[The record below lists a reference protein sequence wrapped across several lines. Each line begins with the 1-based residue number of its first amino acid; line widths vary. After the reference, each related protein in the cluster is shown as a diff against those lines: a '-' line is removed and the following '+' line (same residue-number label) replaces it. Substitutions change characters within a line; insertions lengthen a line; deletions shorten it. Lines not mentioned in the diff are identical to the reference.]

1 MIITGKKI
9 DFFNDLLKD
18 WQNKNDRETAQL
30 ERNMEQYLGSD
41 VIDAASDVTSS
52 EDADTESAGAV
63 PTRAKVVRNITF
75 ELIESQIS
83 TVIPVPKVTPER
95 WSERH
100 QRNAESI
107 ERLLTVLRDRTDSEL
122 MNDLDER
129 LTPVHG
135 ASMRTVDWDESITTH
150 DTTGDVRIQ
159 LMDIT
164 HLVWQPGVFNVQDMD
179 CVFVRYDTTRSAVM
193 ERYGVTLPVA
203 ESTEPD
209 EGNEFPDDTVTVWTA
224 WYRDEAGEVC
234 KYSFSAATE
243 LEDVD
248 NYWCRH
254 RRVCE
259 ACGGRAEVCEDEDN
273 PGVCRCGGAIVD
285 SLDDFEQLTHDILD
299 ADGNV
304 LIPAMSPVIR
314 GGVVQTREELQPAVD
329 PATGSAIVSINA
341 QGLPEPV
348 MQTVQV
354 PVLEPTRIPWYRPKI
369 YPICVRRNVSRNGS
383 LLGQSDCEMI
393 RPQQQAIN
401 KYESRIL
408 EKKLSETFIPV
419 KPVRST
425 FKYDNS
431 IGAKVLVLGE
441 GENKGDYGAINTI
454 TDISG
459 DMAAS
464 ERCYGHA
471 QRILGIPD
479 SFTGQADSSAKSGLA
494 KQVQVQQA
502 AGRLASKR
510 VMKSTAQAECDR
522 AAFQLYLA
530 YSDEP
535 RPAPFTDDFGRV
547 HNASFSRYDFVERD
561 ELTGEYYYD
570 DRYLFSADMSGAV
583 VEDNEQMWDLIN
595 SDFVSG
601 LYGDPTQTVTLL
613 RAWQA
618 RERARYPGAH
628 KQVKYFTELLRQE
641 VAMAQEQAALAEAQA
656 QAEAQPQPQ
665 AQAQT
670 QPQAAPSAAPMA

>member
-18 WQNKNDRETAQL
+18 WQLKNDSETAQL

-41 VIDAASDVTSS
+41 VIDASQTGEDENADGNGVTTTP
-52 EDADTESAGAV
+52 A
-63 PTRAKVVRNITF
+63 RAKVVRNITF

-83 TVIPVPKVTPER
+83 TVIPSPKVTPER
-95 WSERH
+95 WSEKH

-135 ASMRTVDWDESITTH
+135 ASMRTVDWDESIITH
-150 DTTGDVRIQ
+150 DTAGDVRIQ
-159 LMDIT
+159 LMDIS

-193 ERYGVTLPVA
+193 ERYGVSLPVA
-203 ESTEPD
+203 EATEPD
-209 EGNEFPDDTVTVWTA
+209 EDSEYPDDTVTVWTA
-224 WYRDEAGEVC
+224 WYRDDEGEVC
-234 KYSFSAATE
+234 KYTFSASAE

-248 NYWCRH
+248 NYWSRH
-254 RRVCE
+254 RRVCGV
-259 ACGGRAEVCEDEDN
+259 CGGRAEVCEDDEN
-273 PGVCRCGGAIVD
+273 PGVCRCGGAIID
-285 SLDDFEQLTHDILD
+285 QPDEYEELTHDILD
-299 ADGNV
+299 EAGNI

-314 GGVVQTREELQPAVD
+314 GGVIQTREERR
-329 PATGSAIVSINA
+329 PATDPTTGSTVMTFNA
-341 QGLPEPV
+341 LGLPEPV
-348 MQTVQV
+348 METVQV
-354 PVLEPTRIPWYRPKI
+354 PITEPTRIPWYRPKI
-369 YPICVRRNVSRNGS
+369 YPICVRRNVSRNNS
-383 LLGQSDCEMI
+383 LLGQSDCAII
-393 RPQQQAIN
+393 RPQQQATN

-408 EKKLSETFIPV
+408 EKKLSEAFFPV
-419 KPVRST
+419 KPQRSA
-425 FKYDNS
+425 FRYENS
-431 IGAKVLVLGE
+431 IGAKVLELAE
-441 GENKGDYGAINTI
+441 GENKGDYGAISTVV
-454 TDISG
+454 DISG

-464 ERCYGHA
+464 ERCYSHA

-510 VMKSTAQAECDR
+510 VMKSAAQAECDR

-561 ELTGEYYYD
+561 EQSGEYYYD
-570 DRYLFSADMSGAV
+570 DRYLFSADMSGTVA
-583 VEDNEQMWDLIN
+583 EDNEQMWELIN

-641 VAMAQEQAALAEAQA
+641 VAMMREQAAAAQAQEQAQTPQLEAQTQTQA
-656 QAEAQPQPQ
+656 QA
-665 AQAQT
+665 T
-670 QPQAAPSAAPMA
+670 SAMPTAI